1 MNWYK
6 NAYDLETLTDRN
18 DINKRISEFKQLVQI
33 LKYLVKYV
41 FQNAPHAKKVVITIA
56 DDKKI
61 SSFPELRDK
70 LLHAAD
76 RALDNYQD
84 FGGICNDVADHI
96 IREVDKLTQ
105 ERRDFTETIY
115 PKKIRESLY
124 GKEQGTSEE

>member
-6 NAYDLETLTDRN
+6 NAYELETLMDRN
-18 DINKRISEFKQLVQI
+18 ELNKRISEFKQLVQI

-61 SSFPELRDK
+61 SSFPDLKEK

-84 FGGICNDVADHI
+84 FGGICNEVADQMV
-96 IREVDKLTQ
+96 REVDKMVQ
-105 ERRDFTETIY
+105 ERKDFTDTTY
-115 PKKIRESLY
+115 PKKIRERFN
-124 GKEQGTSEE
+124 GEE